1 MGSYDLFRVPAESSR
16 DKALQGGGGWCGGP
30 ELERTAGPAGQ
41 VWPESDAALHPT
53 ATLQFSQSATVTLL
67 VVGLAAL

>member
-16 DKALQGGGGWCGGP
+16 DEALQGGGGWCGGP

-41 VWPESDAALHPT
+41 VWPESE
-53 ATLQFSQSATVTLL
+53 
-67 VVGLAAL
+67 